1 MIMDATSKIRSE
13 ELDRLFEAILSMESL
28 DECYRFFEDLATVPE
43 IKSLAQR
50 LQVAKML
57 MQNETYTLISKT
69 TGASTATISRV
80 KNALF
85 YGEDGYKLLSIRI
98 PLELYERLD
107 QIAEEAN
114 TSRNEIINILLE
126 EGAKAVIIKD

>member
-1 MIMDATSKIRSE
+1 MSLESKLRSE
-13 ELDRLFEAILSMESL
+13 SIDELFQAILSLENT
-28 DECYRFFEDLATVPE
+28 DECYSFFEDLATVPE

-57 MQNETYTLISKT
+57 MENETYNLISKG

-85 YGEDGYKLLSIRI
+85 YGEDGYTLVIN
-98 PLELYERLD
+98 RL
-107 QIAEEAN
+107 N
-114 TSRNEIINILLE
+114 S
-126 EGAKAVIIKD
+126 K

>member
-1 MIMDATSKIRSE
+1 MSLNSKLKSDSIDE
-13 ELDRLFEAILSMESL
+13 LFEAVLALENL
-28 DECYRFFEDLATVPE
+28 DECYSFFEDLATVPE

-57 MQNETYTLISKT
+57 MENETYSVISQK

-85 YGEDGYKLLSIRI
+85 YGEDGYTLVINRI
-98 PLELYERLD
+98 KE
-107 QIAEEAN
+107 
-114 TSRNEIINILLE
+114 
-126 EGAKAVIIKD
+126 K